1 MYFRKIMFSLF
12 IFLFSLCISSAV
24 LADRTYLTPISESET
39 QIFSENVDVY
49 VETATESGN
58 LSGCFS
64 GTYSTISN
72 WLVITSNDYAG
83 YGFGFGSWT
92 VEINGQPYGG
102 YSVVA
107 KKPGESGYSAIDGDI
122 RGIMHEHTGELASFL
137 GTQYS
142 GTFYSTETGREE
154 TQSSASVSLKVYSNT
169 SSSSLSGYYSG
180 ATSVTGL
187 TFDFDV
193 SNLDPFQEWDIDELV
208 SFIGTYDWS
217 ETGPGTDG
225 EVYIVG
231 PLGSITG
238 TLKGVYYD
246 DEELDIEYVEHAG
259 TAPPIP
265 IPSTIFLLGS
275 GLIGLGLSRKRFL
288 RKK

>member
-122 RGIMHEHTGELASFL
+122 RGIMHEYTGELASFL

-142 GTFYSTETGREE
+142 GTFYFTETGREE
-154 TQSSASVSLKVYSNT
+154 TQSSAYVLLKVYSNT

-193 SNLDPFQEWDIDELV
+193 SNLDPFQEWGINELV

-217 ETGPGTDG
+217 ETGSGTDG

>member
-1 MYFRKIMFSLF
+1 F

-24 LADRTYLTPISESET
+24 LADRTYLTLISESET
-39 QIFSENVDVY
+39 QIFSGNVDVY
-49 VETATESGN
+49 VETATRSGN

-64 GTYSTISN
+64 GTYFVTSN
-72 WLVITSNDYAG
+72 WLAITSGDYAG

-92 VEINGQPYGG
+92 AEINGQLYEG
-102 YSVVA
+102 YWVEA
-107 KKPGESGYSAIDGDI
+107 KKPGESGHSAIDGDI
-122 RGIMHEHTGELASFL
+122 RGIMHEGTGELASFL

-154 TQSSASVSLKVYSNT
+154 TQFSASVLLKVYSNT
-169 SSSSLSGYYSG
+169 SSFSLSGYYSG
-180 ATSVTGL
+180 TTTVTGF
-187 TFDFDV
+187 TFVFDV
-193 SNLDPFQEWDIDELV
+193 SNLEPFQEWDIDELV

-217 ETGPGTDG
+217 ETNSGTDG
-225 EVYIVG
+225 EAYLVG

-238 TLKGVYYD
+238 ALKGVYYNG
-246 DEELDIEYVEHAG
+246 EELEIEYIEHVG

-265 IPSTIFLLGS
+265 IPSTVFLLGS